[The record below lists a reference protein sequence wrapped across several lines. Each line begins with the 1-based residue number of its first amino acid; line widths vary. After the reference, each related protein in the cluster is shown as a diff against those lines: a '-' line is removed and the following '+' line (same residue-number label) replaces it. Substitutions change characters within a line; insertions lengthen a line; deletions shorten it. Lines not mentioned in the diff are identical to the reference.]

1 MEAVI
6 ARVTVMTVTVIWR
19 QLLPDWKSEMNELV
33 DVHMFWCL
41 YIYVSGVCVYNYV
54 SGAGIYMLLVR
65 GVCMCLM
72 FAFCIKFV
80 RFLNIVFVVLFCLKK
95 IGGGGIFR
103 TARYP

>member
-54 SGAGIYMLLVR
+54 SCAGIYNYVSGVGVYMLLVR
-65 GVCMCLM
+65 GYVC
-72 FAFCIKFV
+72 V
-80 RFLNIVFVVLFCLKK
+80 
-95 IGGGGIFR
+95 
-103 TARYP
+103 

>member
-41 YIYVSGVCVYNYV
+41 YIYMFLVYVYIIMFPVQVYIIMFLVLVYICCWYGGMYV
-54 SGAGIYMLLVR
+54 FDVRLL
-65 GVCMCLM
+65 
-72 FAFCIKFV
+72 
-80 RFLNIVFVVLFCLKK
+80 
-95 IGGGGIFR
+95 
-103 TARYP
+103 Y